1 MTYLNQYHKESTER
15 MLRKLAEW
23 KKSPTSS
30 SEAAQTMK
38 RNLALALSMEA
49 TYIANNAMQ
58 KNMPKNVLKDIDGDL
73 YVIDAEI
80 KVKSNQF
87 CSGCPSEG

>member
-49 TYIANNAMQ
+49 TYIANKAM
-58 KNMPKNVLKDIDGDL
+58 
-73 YVIDAEI
+73 
-80 KVKSNQF
+80 
-87 CSGCPSEG
+87 